1 MEATM
6 SANGLEVFDRTLQ
19 ITNIWLDE
27 IMAVVGPD
35 RRLAWKVLSVVL
47 HKLRDRLPLELS
59 AHLGAQLPLLV
70 RGVYYDQFQ
79 PGRQPVRGNSLDGFV
94 EEVADWLADARPV
107 DPKDAVCAVFGVL
120 ARHVSAGEVAKV
132 KAALPASIRRAFDDA
147 EGLPTRSRS
156 PRLRREG
163 EVLQDSA

>member
-1 MEATM
+1 M

-27 IMAVVGPD
+27 VMAVVGPD

-79 PGRQPVRGNSLDGFV
+79 PGRIPSRCNTLDGFA
-94 EEVADWLADARPV
+94 EEVDEWLGDPRPA

-120 ARHVSAGEVAKV
+120 ARHVSEGEVAKL
-132 KAALPASIRRAFDDA
+132 KAALPASIRRGFDDA
-147 EGLPTRSRS
+147 AGLPTRSR
-156 PRLRREG
+156 PMRAKAPEPLR
-163 EVLQDSA
+163 DTA

>member
-1 MEATM
+1 M

-79 PGRQPVRGNSLDGFV
+79 PGRVPSHCRNLAEFTD
-94 EEVADWLADARPV
+94 EVAEWLTEAPPV
-107 DPKDAVCAVFGVL
+107 DPKDAVCAVFGVIG
-120 ARHVSAGEVAKV
+120 RHVSAGEVAKV
-132 KAALPASIRRAFDDA
+132 KAALPAGIRAAFDDA
-147 EGLPTRSRS
+147 EGLPTRSK
-156 PRLRREG
+156 PLRKG
-163 EVLQDSA
+163 EFDPVTQITLR